1 MKIFLSIVFCLIFGT
16 AHSQCF
22 ELLSNKIDSMEIIPY
37 YLHDK
42 LVDEVESGKTIV
54 VTIRDVEYKSK
65 RFFLF
70 QQNNLGD
77 TLDVALMTL
86 NKKVLAR
93 KYITKDDY
101 ILSFPKIN
109 FIEHP
114 IFDKVAN
121 SDNNVCDLSFYWKDH
136 IKIKY
141 VNNNYLGPNVS
152 AVISYYNELLL

>member
-1 MKIFLSIVFCLIFGT
+1 MFLTIVFCLFFGT

-42 LVDEVESGKTIV
+42 LVDEVESGNTVVITIS
-54 VTIRDVEYKSK
+54 DVEYKSK

-70 QQNNLGD
+70 QQSDLGD

-101 ILSFPKIN
+101 ILRCDPFWKSGNYFLVITTKKKLDDINKPVIGCLGIAILERLTKRPFKKIQK
-109 FIEHP
+109 I
-114 IFDKVAN
+114 DWKVR
-121 SDNNVCDLSFYWKDH
+121 D
-136 IKIKY
+136 
-141 VNNNYLGPNVS
+141 
-152 AVISYYNELLL
+152 

>member
-1 MKIFLSIVFCLIFGT
+1 MKIFLSIVFFLIFGT
-16 AHSQCF
+16 ANSQCY

-70 QQNNLGD
+70 QQNDLGD

-101 ILSFPKIN
+101 ILRCDPFWKSGNYFLVITTKKKLDDINKPVMGCLGIAILERLTKRPFKKIQK
-109 FIEHP
+109 IEW
-114 IFDKVAN
+114 KVE
-121 SDNNVCDLSFYWKDH
+121 D
-136 IKIKY
+136 
-141 VNNNYLGPNVS
+141 
-152 AVISYYNELLL
+152 

>member
-1 MKIFLSIVFCLIFGT
+1 MKMFLSIVFCLVFGT

-42 LVDEVESGKTIV
+42 LVNEVESGKTIV

-70 QQNNLGD
+70 QQSDLGD

-101 ILSFPKIN
+101 ILRCDPFWKSGNYFLVITTKEKLDDTNKPVIGCLGIAILERLTKRPFKKIQK
-109 FIEHP
+109 I
-114 IFDKVAN
+114 D
-121 SDNNVCDLSFYWKDH
+121 W
-136 IKIKY
+136 KIKD
-141 VNNNYLGPNVS
+141 
-152 AVISYYNELLL
+152 